1 MQIIPSQDEVIDLLK
16 STGALRSGHFVY
28 PNGLHSDLSLQ
39 IPVAFR
45 HYEHAKVLS
54 VGLSRLVR
62 ANPELRAA
70 IPELSIV
77 CPATGGLP
85 VAFGV
90 CEALRAKRV
99 YWAEREN
106 EKEPLR
112 FRQFQQVEPGE
123 KVLLV
128 DDILR
133 TGKKLMELKSLV
145 EAGGGTVVALAVI
158 VHQPAPDTPDFRPL
172 PIYSLAKL
180 DALYFMDADEAKR
193 KFAEEPV
200 KLWA

>member
-1 MQIIPSQDEVIDLLK
+1 MQIIPSQDEVIELLK

-70 IPELSIV
+70 ISELSIV

-112 FRQFQQVEPGE
+112 FRQFQEVEPGE

-158 VHQPAPDTPDFRPL
+158 VHQPAPDTPDFSPL
-172 PIYSLAKL
+172 PIYSLAQL
-180 DALYFMDADEAKR
+180 DALYFMDDDQAKG
-193 KFAEEPV
+193 KFLEEPV

>member
-1 MQIIPSQDEVIDLLK
+1 MQMIPTQDEVIQLLK
-16 STGALRSGHFVY
+16 STGALRTGHFIY

-54 VGLSRLVR
+54 VGLSRLIR

-106 EKEPLR
+106 EKEPMR

-133 TGKKLMELKSLV
+133 TGKKLMELKSMV
-145 EAGGGTVVALAVI
+145 ESSGGKVVGLAVI
-158 VHQPAPDTPDFRPL
+158 VHQPGPDTPDFRPL
-172 PIYSLAKL
+172 PLYALAKL
-180 DALYFMDADEAKR
+180 DALYFMDTEQAKQ
-193 KFAEEPV
+193 KFSEDPV
-200 KLWA
+200 RLWV

>member
-1 MQIIPSQDEVIDLLK
+1 MQMIPTQDEVIQMLK
-16 STGALRSGHFVY
+16 STGALRTGHFIY

-54 VGLSRLVR
+54 VGLSRLIR

-106 EKEPLR
+106 EKEPMR

-133 TGKKLMELKSLV
+133 TGKKLMELKSMV
-145 EAGGGTVVALAVI
+145 ESSGGKVVGLAVI
-158 VHQPAPDTPDFRPL
+158 VHQPGPDTPDFSPL
-172 PIYSLAKL
+172 PLYALAKL
-180 DALYFMDADEAKR
+180 DALYFMDTEQAKQ
-193 KFAEEPV
+193 KFSEEPV
-200 KLWA
+200 RLWV